1 MSAANDA
8 AVARFLDGKIPFG
21 GIWQIIGKMM
31 EQHTVRPQSS
41 IEEMIALDRETRI
54 KALEMKL

>member
-1 MSAANDA
+1 
-8 AVARFLDGKIPFG
+8 
-21 GIWQIIGKMM
+21 MM

-41 IEEMIALDRETRI
+41 IEEMIAIDGETRK